1 MTTTLSPEDA
11 RAFLAA
17 HPDVRYVDLYV
28 IDLNGVARGKRIMAD
43 KLAGA
48 CRDGVYLPISIFASD
63 VLGNPVESTGL
74 GLATGDA
81 DFLCKPRADGLCAAA
96 WDTQLALCPL
106 SMQDRNGAP
115 TFADPHTLLCGML
128 DRFAALELTPRVAF
142 EMEFFVFAAG
152 RDRLKPGFAHGVR
165 SRREHHQNQVYGL
178 AELDD
183 FAPYLDAVRRAA
195 EQMGVPVESITSEYG
210 PGQLEI
216 NVHYRADARRA
227 CLDALLLKRAV
238 TTIASDFGLAA
249 TFMAKPGEDL
259 SGNGMH
265 VHMSFAD
272 ASGQSLFDGEPVPND
287 PLRHAIAGMLA
298 TRLDFLIVCAPHANS
313 YRRFQSNSYAP
324 AALSWGVNNRTVS
337 LRIPGGPPA
346 SRHVEHRICGAD
358 ANPYLAA
365 AAVLAAAHSGIRAST
380 DPGEPITGNG
390 YAQERPRLPTDWL
403 SALRRLESSTWA
415 HEALGGEFL
424 KVYLAIKYAELSQ
437 FMSEVGEQDWRWY
450 LVHA

>member
-43 KLAGA
+43 KLVGA

-106 SMQDRNGAP
+106 SMQDRNGVP
-115 TFADPHTLLCGML
+115 TFADPHTVLCGML
-128 DRFAALELTPRVAF
+128 DRFAALQLTPRVAF

-152 RDRLKPGFAHGVR
+152 GERLKPGFAYGVR

-195 EQMGVPVESITSEYG
+195 EQMDIPVESITSEYG

-238 TTIASDFGLAA
+238 TTIAPDFGLAA
-249 TFMAKPGEDL
+249 TFMAKPAEDL

-272 ASGQSLFDGEPVPND
+272 ASGRSLFDGEPVPND

-313 YRRFQSNSYAP
+313 YRRFQSYSYAP
-324 AALSWGVNNRTVS
+324 TRGNWGVNNRSVS
-337 LRIPGGPPA
+337 IRVPAARGPGT
-346 SRHVEHRICGAD
+346 RFEHRLASAD
-358 ANPYLAA
+358 ANPYLLCS
-365 AAVLAAAHSGIRAST
+365 AVLAGVHLGLEAKLEPPPPATGDTYADGHVRSPSWESSIDAFAASAHA
-380 DPGEPITGNG
+380 
-390 YAQERPRLPTDWL
+390 ERYFGRPFVELL
-403 SALRRLESSTWA
+403 SAVKR
-415 HEALGGEFL
+415 HEWDLYHRP
-424 KVYLAIKYAELSQ
+424 VP
-437 FMSEVGEQDWRWY
+437 EQDFRWY
-450 LVHA
+450 F